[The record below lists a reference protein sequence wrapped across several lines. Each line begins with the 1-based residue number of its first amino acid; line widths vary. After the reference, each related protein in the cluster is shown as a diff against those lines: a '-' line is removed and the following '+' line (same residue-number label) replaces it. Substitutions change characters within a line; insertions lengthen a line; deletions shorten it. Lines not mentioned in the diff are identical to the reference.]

1 MGGGGGG
8 LNNFFPLKRRG
19 TYLVGGE
26 GLIEDLI
33 MVYRV
38 VVKISS
44 CWVNTTIRRGIKHL
58 GVSFG
63 SNFPLFSIKSRRGR
77 HS

>member
-1 MGGGGGG
+1 MGGG

-19 TYLVGGE
+19 TYLVEGE

-33 MVYRV
+33 MVYRA

-44 CWVNTTIRRGIKHL
+44 CWVNTTSRRGIKHL
-58 GVSFG
+58 GVSVG
-63 SNFPLFSIKSRRGR
+63 SNFPLFSIKSRRGQ